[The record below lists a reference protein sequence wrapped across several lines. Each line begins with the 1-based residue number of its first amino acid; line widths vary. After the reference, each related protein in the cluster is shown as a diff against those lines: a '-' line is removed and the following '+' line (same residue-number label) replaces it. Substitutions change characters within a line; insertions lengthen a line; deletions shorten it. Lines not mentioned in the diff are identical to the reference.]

1 MSGIGS
7 DMTATAD
14 GALANGLSSSGSSTT
29 TASGRSSAASQQP
42 PQGDVAAMIENF
54 QHKKSGASSH
64 STASMLNRI
73 NHHQSSNIT
82 VPGTGATASMVVTSG
97 SPGTTLIIGNTN
109 PTQQQVVSSTS
120 SSTSSSRVKR
130 SSQVMHHSMSS
141 SEISSSNKHSSQL
154 QSSSSKMST
163 QELTSNLSEL
173 KSSMSEMKSSL
184 SSHLVAAANAAAQSS
199 AKFPS
204 AGLLQGSLEG
214 LNMVNADGTDLAIV
228 DVDHDFGVVANP
240 AGCLATLNNN
250 NINSSNSAGN
260 GGKSSEMKFEQTR
273 VASATSTKITHGDGY
288 SSEEATANA
297 SHSRRLQADGLH
309 YEESGQAAAMK
320 ARLEMDGVTAEKAA
334 AVKQEQRSLKA
345 GDMSQQESRTTAA
358 ASMKLTTDNFSAEK
372 IAMAT
377 QQQKQTV
384 TSSGRFNQERH
395 AAASS
400 QSKLT
405 INAKSVRKEL
415 SVVSSSQMNGTLV
428 SLEDADLMSSL
439 PSLDDLDI
447 LDSSSDLADVEQ
459 AKAKYTG
466 VMSSCVERLKE
477 MASRSKQSH
486 MMPCYLDRVSQMVGK
501 AWAVPAPHGQSLASS
516 LCDVL
521 RDNGGLD
528 VLINNCVAD
537 DSNLQLS
544 SARLLEQCLTQ
555 ENREYVVECG
565 LDKVVSVACGC
576 TEPSAQVDQ
585 SRVGTGLLEHL
596 FQHNDVTC
604 SEVVKLGGLDAVVRE
619 CRRSDVEILRH
630 CAGALA
636 NLSLYG
642 GAENQEAMIKRQV
655 PMWLFPLAFH
665 TDDNIKYYAC
675 LAIAVLVA
683 NKEIEAA
690 VLQSVT
696 LNLVEPF
703 VSTHNPYEFANTVAA
718 TWQHHARRGL
728 GQSKNWLRRL
738 VPVLNS
744 KREEARNLAAFH
756 FCMEAGIIQKS
767 QGSTDI
773 FSEIGAIDPL
783 KSVASSPNAIA
794 SKYAAQTLRLIG
806 EEVPHKLSQQ
816 VPLWSNEDV
825 REWVRQIG
833 FDGHCESFADVCK
846 VDGDLLLQL
855 TEEMLRDDIGMR
867 NAILRKRFMRELAIL
882 KKMADYSS
890 CDKSSLND
898 FLQSLDPAFCAY
910 TYSMLNSGVDKK
922 SLRLLSEEQLET
934 ECGIT
939 NSIHRQRIFDAIRC
953 ENGIYDYLDNKPLD
967 AFISYRR
974 STGSQLASLLKVHLQ
989 LRNFTVFIDVERL
1002 EAGKFDNNLLQ
1013 SISQAKYFLLV
1024 LTPNA
1029 LDRCLGDD
1037 ERKDWVHR
1045 EIVAALESNC
1055 KIIPI
1060 IDNFQW
1066 PLPEDLPE
1074 DMRAVCYFNGVR
1086 WVHDYQ
1092 DACVDK
1098 LDKFM
1103 RGDAYGKG
1111 GDHIHGRRPQDG
1123 MLTPSYTPGSASIL
1137 QPGAGLLNRNC
1148 NNGNGVQPMPP
1159 TYQRQGSNE
1168 SGKGSYSSDKEMGG
1182 VGTNGFCNGVGGG
1195 GGGGAISV
1203 ANPVALHSPLVQR
1216 RISAGQ
1222 HLPAPF
1228 FNHARNG
1235 WVTPIGSLPA
1245 GELPRSRSL
1254 DTGLFQDAQLDHSPN
1269 HPPQINEVVI
1279 PDTSDSEEHDDVIES
1294 PPVRTE
1300 PPPVRPNTLFM
1311 KSPSPPVVVVQQP
1324 SPTTERPSRRDRA
1337 SVDRTKFK
1345 AAQIIGAAIN
1355 QAAGTRKPPRRS
1367 TTGDDESTEPTTPT
1381 GSAKFV
1387 DRCVNKMKT
1396 LINKA
1401 RVSFGIESPQ
1411 QIQQQAHI
1419 QVVAQNLYNRDSS
1432 RTPTQYGMLDRRMG
1446 MSVKDAKCETCGKG
1460 LTECV
1465 GHFGYIDL
1473 ELPVFHVGYFKAVIT
1488 VLQTICKTC
1497 SSVLLNEKMRK
1508 IYRGKLRNP
1517 KIPYLTKKALRKK
1530 IQEVC
1535 KKVTR
1540 CPHCNDLNGVVKK
1553 CGMLKISHEKF
1564 RSVKKDNAILNEQLV
1579 AYENAAQFNREIE
1592 PMVSCGLINM
1602 LNPLNILHLFEQIPD
1617 EDIQFL
1623 LMNPEQGH
1631 PKDMILTRVPV
1642 PPVCIRPSVVSDLKS
1657 GTNEDDLTMKLTEI
1671 VFLNDVIVKHR
1682 LMGAKSQMILEDWD
1696 FLQLQCALYINSEL
1710 SGIPLNMQP
1719 KKASR
1724 GIVQRL
1730 KGKQG
1735 RFRGNLSGKRVDFSD
1750 FDFPYSRERSK
1761 Y

>member
-1 MSGIGS
+1 MMSEFPADNQVVSGLSGELS
-7 DMTATAD
+7 TTPD
-14 GALANGLSSSGSSTT
+14 GAAVNGGR
-29 TASGRSSAASQQP
+29 AS
-42 PQGDVAAMIENF
+42 DVAAMIENF
-54 QHKKSGASSH
+54 QQKKAAAN
-64 STASMLNRI
+64 STSAMLNRI
-73 NHHQSSNIT
+73 NSNVVP
-82 VPGTGATASMVVTSG
+82 VPGAPGVVVSSMAG
-97 SPGTTLIIGNTN
+97 SPGTVVVNTS
-109 PTQQQVVSSTS
+109 PSHVMS
-120 SSTSSSRVKR
+120 SSSSSSSRVKR
-130 SSQVMHHSMSS
+130 SSQVTHHSMSS
-141 SEISSSNKHSSQL
+141 SEISSSNKHSS
-154 QSSSSKMST
+154 SSSTSSKMST

-184 SSHLVAAANAAAQSS
+184 SSHLVAAAAAAAAQASS
-199 AKFPS
+199 SSGPKFTS

-214 LNMVNADGTDLAIV
+214 LNMVTGDGSELAIA
-228 DVDHDFGVVANP
+228 DVDHDFGSVVANP
-240 AGCLATLNNN
+240 AGCLSTLN
-250 NINSSNSAGN
+250 N

-345 GDMSQQESRTTAA
+345 GDVTQQESRTAAA

-372 IAMAT
+372 VAMAT

-395 AAASS
+395 ATAAS

-415 SVVSSSQMNGTLV
+415 SVVSSSQMNGTMI

-447 LDSSSDLADVEQ
+447 LDSSSDLAQVEQ

-477 MASRSKQSH
+477 MAKRNKQSH
-486 MMPCYLDRVSQMVGK
+486 MMPVYLDRVSQMVGK
-501 AWAVPAPHGQSLASS
+501 AWAVPAPHGQNLASS

-528 VLINNCVAD
+528 VLINNCVSD

-555 ENREYVVECG
+555 ENRTYVVECG

-576 TEPSAQVDQ
+576 TESSAQVDQ

-596 FQHNDVTC
+596 FQHNEVTC
-604 SEVVKLGGLDAVVRE
+604 SDVVKLGGLDAVVRE

-703 VSTHNPYEFANTVAA
+703 VSTHNPNEFANTVAA

-756 FCMEAGIIQKS
+756 FCMEAGIIKNS

-773 FSEIGAIDPL
+773 FREIGAIEPL

-794 SKYAAQTLRLIG
+794 SKYAAQTLRLID

-833 FDGHCESFADVCK
+833 FADHAQSFADICK

-882 KKMADYSS
+882 KKMADYTS

-910 TYSMLNSGVDKK
+910 TYSMLNAGVDKK
-922 SLRLLSEEQLET
+922 SLRLLSEEQLLT
-934 ECGIT
+934 ECGII
-939 NSIHRQRIFDAIRC
+939 NSIHRQRIFDAIRG

-1103 RGDAYGKG
+1103 RGDLYGKG
-1111 GDHIHGRRPQDG
+1111 DHLHGRRPQDG

-1137 QPGAGLLNRNC
+1137 QPGASLMSRNC
-1148 NNGNGVQPMPP
+1148 NNGNSGQQVQ
-1159 TYQRQGSNE
+1159 YQRQGSNE
-1168 SGKGSYSSDKEMGG
+1168 SGKGSYSSDKEMGIG
-1182 VGTNGFCNGVGGG
+1182 GSNGFCNGVG

-1203 ANPVALHSPLVQR
+1203 ANPVALHRNHLRAVSPGQRSPSPGRSSLQTQQQGPAQWQKRLLLRGAAGERAASPTRSISPRPIPISPLVQR

-1222 HLPAPF
+1222 PLPGPF
-1228 FNHARNG
+1228 FNQARNG
-1235 WVTPIGSLPA
+1235 WVTPIGSLP
-1245 GELPRSRSL
+1245 GNVPVRSRSL
-1254 DTGLFQDAQLDHSPN
+1254 DTGLSNDTKLDQDPN
-1269 HPPQINEVVI
+1269 QPPQLNEIVI
-1279 PDTSDSEEHDDVIES
+1279 PDTSDSEHDDVMLPNERDEK
-1294 PPVRTE
+1294 PL
-1300 PPPVRPNTLFM
+1300 VRPNTLLTPNAPLVF
-1311 KSPSPPVVVVQQP
+1311 VQQP
-1324 SPTTERPSRRDRA
+1324 SPTSERPSRRDRP
-1337 SVDRTKFK
+1337 VVRTKSK
-1345 AAQIIGAAIN
+1345 AAQTIVAAIN
-1355 QAAGTRKPPRRS
+1355 QATGTKKTARRS
-1367 TTGDDESTEPTTPT
+1367 TTGDEDEVTTPT

-1387 DRCVNKMKT
+1387 DRCVTKMKT
-1396 LINKA
+1396 LINK
-1401 RVSFGIESPQ
+1401 
-1411 QIQQQAHI
+1411 
-1419 QVVAQNLYNRDSS
+1419 
-1432 RTPTQYGMLDRRMG
+1432 
-1446 MSVKDAKCETCGKG
+1446 
-1460 LTECV
+1460 
-1465 GHFGYIDL
+1465 
-1473 ELPVFHVGYFKAVIT
+1473 
-1488 VLQTICKTC
+1488 
-1497 SSVLLNEKMRK
+1497 
-1508 IYRGKLRNP
+1508 
-1517 KIPYLTKKALRKK
+1517 
-1530 IQEVC
+1530 
-1535 KKVTR
+1535 
-1540 CPHCNDLNGVVKK
+1540 
-1553 CGMLKISHEKF
+1553 
-1564 RSVKKDNAILNEQLV
+1564 
-1579 AYENAAQFNREIE
+1579 
-1592 PMVSCGLINM
+1592 
-1602 LNPLNILHLFEQIPD
+1602 
-1617 EDIQFL
+1617 
-1623 LMNPEQGH
+1623 
-1631 PKDMILTRVPV
+1631 
-1642 PPVCIRPSVVSDLKS
+1642 
-1657 GTNEDDLTMKLTEI
+1657 
-1671 VFLNDVIVKHR
+1671 
-1682 LMGAKSQMILEDWD
+1682 
-1696 FLQLQCALYINSEL
+1696 
-1710 SGIPLNMQP
+1710 
-1719 KKASR
+1719 
-1724 GIVQRL
+1724 
-1730 KGKQG
+1730 
-1735 RFRGNLSGKRVDFSD
+1735 
-1750 FDFPYSRERSK
+1750 
-1761 Y
+1761 

>member
-1 MSGIGS
+1 MSGMS
-7 DMTATAD
+7 SELTATPD
-14 GALANGLSSSGSSTT
+14 GAPVNGV
-29 TASGRSSAASQQP
+29 ASGRS
-42 PQGDVAAMIENF
+42 GDVAAMIENF
-54 QHKKSGASSH
+54 QHKKSTGSS
-64 STASMLNRI
+64 STAAMLNRI
-73 NHHQSSNIT
+73 NSSAIP
-82 VPGTGATASMVVTSG
+82 VPGGGGIVVTSVAG
-97 SPGTTLIIGNTN
+97 SPGTVVVNNN
-109 PTQQQVVSSTS
+109 PTQVMSS

-130 SSQVMHHSMSS
+130 SSQFSLPSHVNRDMLNSAHVWPSLIWIVIKQVMHHSMSS
-141 SEISSSNKHSSQL
+141 SEISSSNKHS
-154 QSSSSKMST
+154 SSSSKMST

-184 SSHLVAAANAAAQSS
+184 SSHLVAAAAAAAASS
-199 AKFPS
+199 SSGAKFPS

-214 LNMVNADGTDLAIV
+214 LNMVSGDGSELAIA
-228 DVDHDFGVVANP
+228 DVEHDFGVVANP
-240 AGCLATLNNN
+240 AGCLSTLNNN
-250 NINSSNSAGN
+250 NIN

-288 SSEEATANA
+288 SSEAATANA

-320 ARLEMDGVTAEKAA
+320 ARLEMDGITAEKAA

-345 GDMSQQESRTTAA
+345 GDVTQQESRTTAA

-372 IAMAT
+372 VAMAT

-395 AAASS
+395 ATAAS

-415 SVVSSSQMNGTLV
+415 SVVSSSQMNGTLI
-428 SLEDADLMSSL
+428 SLEDAEMMSSL
-439 PSLDDLDI
+439 PSLDDLEK
-447 LDSSSDLADVEQ
+447 LNSSSDLMEIEQ
-459 AKAKYTG
+459 AKTKYIG
-466 VMSSCVERLKE
+466 AMSSFVERLKE
-477 MASRSKQSH
+477 MARRNKQSH
-486 MMPCYLDRVSQMVGK
+486 MMPDYLDRVSQMVGM

-521 RDNGGLD
+521 RNNGGLD
-528 VLINNCVAD
+528 VLINNCVSD
-537 DSNLQLS
+537 DSNVQLS

-576 TEPSAQVDQ
+576 TEPSAHVDQ

-596 FQHNDVTC
+596 FQHNEVTC
-604 SEVVKLGGLDAVVRE
+604 SDVVKLGGLDAVVRE

-690 VLQSVT
+690 VLRSVT

-756 FCMEAGIIQKS
+756 FCMAAGIIQKS

-773 FSEIGAIDPL
+773 FCEIGAIEPL

-816 VPLWSNEDV
+816 VPLWSAEDV

-833 FDGHCESFADVCK
+833 FIDHCESFADICK

-882 KKMADYSS
+882 KKLADYSS

-910 TYSMLNSGVDKK
+910 TYSMLNAGVDKK
-922 SLRLLSEEQLET
+922 SLRLLSEEQLLT
-934 ECGIT
+934 ECGIV
-939 NSIHRQRIFDAIRC
+939 NSIHRQRIFDAIRG

-1024 LTPNA
+1024 LTPNS
-1029 LDRCLGDD
+1029 LDRCRGDD

-1060 IDNFQW
+1060 LDNFQW
-1066 PLPEDLPE
+1066 PIPEELPE

-1103 RGDAYGKG
+1103 RGDLYGKG
-1111 GDHIHGRRPQDG
+1111 NDHVRRPQDG
-1123 MLTPSYTPGSASIL
+1123 NLTPSYTPGSASIL
-1137 QPGAGLLNRNC
+1137 QPGAALINRNC
-1148 NNGNGVQPMPP
+1148 NNGNGGQPS
-1159 TYQRQGSNE
+1159 YQRQGSNE
-1168 SGKGSYSSDKEMGG
+1168 SGKGSYSSDKDMGG
-1182 VGTNGFCNGVGGG
+1182 DGSNGFCNGVG

-1203 ANPVALHSPLVQR
+1203 ANPVALHRAVSPSCAQRSPSPSRSPLQQPQSGPGQWQKRILLRGSAGERAASPTRSISPRPIPISPLVQR

-1222 HLPAPF
+1222 HVMPTPF
-1228 FNHARNG
+1228 FNQARNG
-1235 WVTPIGSLPA
+1235 WVTPIGSLSNLVVA
-1245 GELPRSRSL
+1245 GVPNRSRSL
-1254 DTGLFQDAQLDHSPN
+1254 DTGLSNETKLDEHPN
-1269 HPPQINEVVI
+1269 QPPQINEVVI
-1279 PDTSDSEEHDDVIES
+1279 PDTSDSEHDDVME
-1294 PPVRTE
+1294 PPDE
-1300 PPPVRPNTLFM
+1300 PPPPPPPVRPTSLATM
-1311 KSPSPPVVVVQQP
+1311 STPPLVIVQHP
-1324 SPTTERPSRRDRA
+1324 SPTTERPSRRDRNMPL
-1337 SVDRTKFK
+1337 VRTKSK
-1345 AAQIIGAAIN
+1345 AAQTIVAAIN
-1355 QAAGTRKPPRRS
+1355 QATGTRKTRRS
-1367 TTGDDESTEPTTPT
+1367 TADDESPDATTPT

-1387 DRCVNKMKT
+1387 DRCVTKMKT
-1396 LINKA
+1396 LINK
-1401 RVSFGIESPQ
+1401 
-1411 QIQQQAHI
+1411 
-1419 QVVAQNLYNRDSS
+1419 
-1432 RTPTQYGMLDRRMG
+1432 
-1446 MSVKDAKCETCGKG
+1446 
-1460 LTECV
+1460 
-1465 GHFGYIDL
+1465 
-1473 ELPVFHVGYFKAVIT
+1473 
-1488 VLQTICKTC
+1488 
-1497 SSVLLNEKMRK
+1497 
-1508 IYRGKLRNP
+1508 
-1517 KIPYLTKKALRKK
+1517 
-1530 IQEVC
+1530 
-1535 KKVTR
+1535 
-1540 CPHCNDLNGVVKK
+1540 
-1553 CGMLKISHEKF
+1553 
-1564 RSVKKDNAILNEQLV
+1564 
-1579 AYENAAQFNREIE
+1579 
-1592 PMVSCGLINM
+1592 
-1602 LNPLNILHLFEQIPD
+1602 
-1617 EDIQFL
+1617 
-1623 LMNPEQGH
+1623 
-1631 PKDMILTRVPV
+1631 
-1642 PPVCIRPSVVSDLKS
+1642 
-1657 GTNEDDLTMKLTEI
+1657 
-1671 VFLNDVIVKHR
+1671 
-1682 LMGAKSQMILEDWD
+1682 
-1696 FLQLQCALYINSEL
+1696 
-1710 SGIPLNMQP
+1710 
-1719 KKASR
+1719 
-1724 GIVQRL
+1724 
-1730 KGKQG
+1730 
-1735 RFRGNLSGKRVDFSD
+1735 
-1750 FDFPYSRERSK
+1750 
-1761 Y
+1761 

>member
-1 MSGIGS
+1 MSGMS
-7 DMTATAD
+7 SELTATPD
-14 GALANGLSSSGSSTT
+14 GAVVANGVT
-29 TASGRSSAASQQP
+29 SGRPS
-42 PQGDVAAMIENF
+42 DVAAMIENF
-54 QHKKSGASSH
+54 QHKKAGNSN
-64 STASMLNRI
+64 STSAMLNRI
-73 NHHQSSNIT
+73 NSNVVP
-82 VPGTGATASMVVTSG
+82 VPGGAGVVVTSVAG
-97 SPGTTLIIGNTN
+97 SPNTVVVNNN
-109 PTQQQVVSSTS
+109 PTQVVSS

-141 SEISSSNKHSSQL
+141 SEISSSNKHSST
-154 QSSSSKMST
+154 SSKMST

-173 KSSMSEMKSSL
+173 KSSMSEMKTSL
-184 SSHLVAAANAAAQSS
+184 SSHLVAAAAAAAAQTSG

-214 LNMVNADGTDLAIV
+214 LNMGSSDGSELAIA

-240 AGCLATLNNN
+240 AGCMATLNHNN
-250 NINSSNSAGN
+250 NNSN
-260 GGKSSEMKFEQTR
+260 GKSSEMKFEQTR

-345 GDMSQQESRTTAA
+345 GDVTQQESRTTAA

-372 IAMAT
+372 VAMAT

-395 AAASS
+395 AAAAS

-447 LDSSSDLADVEQ
+447 LDSSSDPADVEQ

-466 VMSSCVERLKE
+466 AMSSCVERLKE
-477 MASRSKQSH
+477 MAKRNKQSH
-486 MMPCYLDRVSQMVGK
+486 MMPVYLDRVSQMVGK

-528 VLINNCVAD
+528 VLINNCV
-537 DSNLQLS
+537 SNDTNIQLS

-576 TEPSAQVDQ
+576 TESTAQVDQ

-596 FQHNDVTC
+596 FQHNEVTC
-604 SEVVKLGGLDAVVRE
+604 SDVVKLGGLDAVVRE

-773 FSEIGAIDPL
+773 FCEIGAIEPL

-816 VPLWSNEDV
+816 VPLWSAEDV

-833 FDGHCESFADVCK
+833 FADHCESFADVCK

-910 TYSMLNSGVDKK
+910 TYSMLNAGVDKK
-922 SLRLLSEEQLET
+922 SLRLLSEEQLLT
-934 ECGIT
+934 ECGII
-939 NSIHRQRIFDAIRC
+939 NSIHRQRIFDAIRG
-953 ENGIYDYLDNKPLD
+953 ENGFYDYLDNKPLD

-1111 GDHIHGRRPQDG
+1111 DHIHGRRLPDG

-1137 QPGAGLLNRNC
+1137 QPGAGLMNRNC
-1148 NNGNGVQPMPP
+1148 NNGNGGPP
-1159 TYQRQGSNE
+1159 VPYQRQGSNE

-1182 VGTNGFCNGVGGG
+1182 IGSNGFCNGGGGG

-1203 ANPVALHSPLVQR
+1203 ANPVALHS
-1216 RISAGQ
+1216 
-1222 HLPAPF
+1222 
-1228 FNHARNG
+1228 
-1235 WVTPIGSLPA
+1235 
-1245 GELPRSRSL
+1245 L
-1254 DTGLFQDAQLDHSPN
+1254 DTGLSHDTKLDEDHSQPTLSI
-1269 HPPQINEVVI
+1269 QAAI
-1279 PDTSDSEEHDDVIES
+1279 PDTSDSEHDDVLES
-1294 PPVRTE
+1294 PE
-1300 PPPVRPNTLFM
+1300 PERVVLPPVRPNTLLT
-1311 KSPSPPVVVVQQP
+1311 KSPSPPLVFVQQP
-1324 SPTTERPSRRDRA
+1324 SPTTERPSRRDRTP
-1337 SVDRTKFK
+1337 VVRTKSK
-1345 AAQIIGAAIN
+1345 AAQTIVAAIN
-1355 QAAGTRKPPRRS
+1355 QAGARKTPRRS
-1367 TTGDDESTEPTTPT
+1367 TTADDESPEATTPT

-1387 DRCVNKMKT
+1387 DRCVTKMKT
-1396 LINKA
+1396 LINK
-1401 RVSFGIESPQ
+1401 
-1411 QIQQQAHI
+1411 
-1419 QVVAQNLYNRDSS
+1419 
-1432 RTPTQYGMLDRRMG
+1432 
-1446 MSVKDAKCETCGKG
+1446 
-1460 LTECV
+1460 
-1465 GHFGYIDL
+1465 
-1473 ELPVFHVGYFKAVIT
+1473 
-1488 VLQTICKTC
+1488 
-1497 SSVLLNEKMRK
+1497 
-1508 IYRGKLRNP
+1508 
-1517 KIPYLTKKALRKK
+1517 
-1530 IQEVC
+1530 
-1535 KKVTR
+1535 
-1540 CPHCNDLNGVVKK
+1540 
-1553 CGMLKISHEKF
+1553 
-1564 RSVKKDNAILNEQLV
+1564 
-1579 AYENAAQFNREIE
+1579 
-1592 PMVSCGLINM
+1592 
-1602 LNPLNILHLFEQIPD
+1602 
-1617 EDIQFL
+1617 
-1623 LMNPEQGH
+1623 
-1631 PKDMILTRVPV
+1631 
-1642 PPVCIRPSVVSDLKS
+1642 
-1657 GTNEDDLTMKLTEI
+1657 
-1671 VFLNDVIVKHR
+1671 
-1682 LMGAKSQMILEDWD
+1682 
-1696 FLQLQCALYINSEL
+1696 
-1710 SGIPLNMQP
+1710 
-1719 KKASR
+1719 
-1724 GIVQRL
+1724 
-1730 KGKQG
+1730 
-1735 RFRGNLSGKRVDFSD
+1735 
-1750 FDFPYSRERSK
+1750 
-1761 Y
+1761 